1 MADEQE
7 PKPGPEEKP
16 EGGDGEPIRDSH
28 GQEGISKAKY
38 ERERREWEAKVA
50 DPKAQLDGR
59 QGDGDRVAKLE
70 ADLKAMQDR
79 LADERLTASL
89 ADAGYVNA
97 KAVLG
102 G

>member
-1 MADEQE
+1 M
-7 PKPGPEEKP
+7 
-16 EGGDGEPIRDSH
+16 
-28 GQEGISKAKY
+28 
-38 ERERREWEAKVA
+38 A